1 MLKDSQKDK
10 KLKGYGILC
19 ILFFQS
25 YFIKTRKRLLYG
37 DSREYIINIELFP
50 QLRGGGFDTAID
62 S

>member
-1 MLKDSQKDK
+1 MLKDYQKDK
-10 KLKGYGILC
+10 KLKEGILC

-25 YFIKTRKRLLYG
+25 YFIKTRKKLLYG

-62 S
+62 C

>member
-1 MLKDSQKDK
+1 MLKDSQNDK
-10 KLKGYGILC
+10 KLKEGILC

-25 YFIKTRKRLLYG
+25 YLIKTRKRLLYG

-62 S
+62 C